1 MFVSRRFGRS
11 VASIRVRPVT
21 VLVWA
26 GLLLAFGLV
35 FVLRALQI
43 LFVERPPEPAK
54 PLAGIAVGFML
65 LMVGVLFGSAAIR
78 HLTRALR
85 TFFS

>member
-11 VASIRVRPVT
+11 VASIRVHPIT
-21 VLVWA
+21 VLAWS
-26 GLLLAFGLV
+26 GLLLAFGLT

-43 LFVERPPEPAK
+43 LFVERPSHPAN
-54 PLAGIAVGFML
+54 PLAGIAVGFFL
-65 LMVGVLFGSAAIR
+65 LMISGLFARAAIR
-78 HLTRALR
+78 HLARALR